1 MTVLNFF
8 ALACFC
14 FLLKVASA
22 LFFKPLTAR
31 WFTVGIAA
39 SVILGHLLLL
49 GLIHIGLID
58 MTSYSRTALYEL
70 MVFYLIGTSLLSL
83 IPLNL
88 VVLPFLYWRDKRI
101 ASNKSDDSLQVN
113 SSLRIPE
120 NAFHALTFSGGYIG
134 AWIGQTKFHH
144 KVSKQSFRIKHYII
158 CFISITLYA
167 GLGYL
172 FYTA

>member
-14 FLLKVASA
+14 FLLKVASG

-31 WFTVGIAA
+31 WFTIGIAA
-39 SVILGHLLLL
+39 SFILGHLLLL
-49 GLIHIGLID
+49 GLVHIGLIG
-58 MTSYSRTALYEL
+58 MTGYSRTALYEL

-101 ASNKSDDSLQVN
+101 ASNEPDG
-113 SSLRIPE
+113 SLRIPE

-144 KVSKQSFRIKHYII
+144 KVSKQSFRIKHYVI